1 MRSILTLLLLAA
13 SGFTSNAQ
21 KSIELAE
28 LSNHIG
34 DSVTVKG
41 KIFGVKYLE
50 AAKNTPTFIN
60 IGAAYPNQLLTAV
73 IWGDVR
79 KKLGYNPEDSKFSG
93 GMATVTGKVELYK
106 GKPQIVITD
115 PKQLLI
121 LYDDEVPQSEVP
133 IVKQN

>member
-1 MRSILTLLLLAA
+1 MILMLLAA
-13 SGFTSNAQ
+13 FGFTSNAQ
-21 KSIELAE
+21 KAIELAE
-28 LSNHIG
+28 ISSHVG

-60 IGAAYPNQLLTAV
+60 IGAAYPHQLLTIV

-79 KKLGYNPEDSKFSG
+79 KKLGYIPEDSKFAG
-93 GMATVTGKVELYK
+93 GMATVTGKLEVYK

-121 LYDDEVPQSEVP
+121 LYDEEVPQSQLP
-133 IVKQN
+133 TVKQN